1 MQITPQIAD
10 IQAISLNSVQW
21 QPSSGA
27 PVFAWYLSQIKPRTA
42 ACDYCLSVTD
52 YISGAVML
60 TEDQLLEFKMQLK
73 ERFCDVREEI
83 RLELI
88 RSDDQHFIDL
98 AGQVHDLEDESV
110 ADLLVD
116 LNLAMIDMH
125 VEEIR
130 AIDASLMSIA
140 QGGYGVCI
148 DCGIDISV
156 ERLFANLTAKRCTP
170 CQSAYER
177 NHAGPQSHTL

>member
-1 MQITPQIAD
+1 M
-10 IQAISLNSVQW
+10 
-21 QPSSGA
+21 
-27 PVFAWYLSQIKPRTA
+27 LSENQR
-42 ACDYCLSVTD
+42 
-52 YISGAVML
+52 
-60 TEDQLLEFKMQLK
+60 LEFKTQLK

-83 RLELI
+83 RLELL

-116 LNLAMIDMH
+116 LNLAIIDMH

-130 AIDASLMSIA
+130 DIDASLIRIA

-148 DCGIDISV
+148 DCGIDIVV
-156 ERLFANLTAKRCTP
+156 ERLQAYLTAKRCTP
-170 CQSAYER
+170 CQSVYER
-177 NHAGPQSHTL
+177 NHVGPEVHTL